1 MKIRHAAWVIPST
14 LLAAA
19 GTAVAQDSSS
29 STCTLEGG
37 NYYCSQIDAISYSKF
52 GTAGQYQ
59 RVTNMDS
66 QGQCDFSPT
75 SYGGGMAPF
84 DDEVSWHF
92 RGPIQLKQFAY
103 YTLGSSSQSTT
114 TKSKRDSYHP
124 SPHLGRYAHQH
135 FHQSKRDAQDREL
148 AAATN
153 NKEKRAD
160 GDDWTAWFKVSS
172 ESEQETA
179 ASPASTIA
187 TVATVVIES
196 DSPETTTTAAPAD
209 PVVMVTATIDGK
221 IVSWTNDY
229 FGPSATSTFATLV
242 SSAQSDSASV
252 SASAVATSATIPFPV
267 TASSSADDGY
277 SAPTEAS
284 TSASVSASASSEQ
297 TSSYPVVSLSSSSTS
312 AASSSTTSSSAMA
325 SSTELSSAVPS
336 SSASSTAAMSSSAVS
351 SEVPSSTASSTAA
364 MSSSAVSSEVPS
376 STASSTAALSSS
388 AVSSEVPSSTAS
400 SSAASSSTPSTS
412 SGADAGTWDR
422 QAYYNAEAGSAD
434 GLVFLNH
441 FGGGGSGVFDTTW
454 GLSLSYANA
463 DNTGASSG
471 PVTLADTLVGDNSE
485 FVIMTDKAC
494 SGENGDCGYYRPGSV
509 AYHGFSG
516 ASKLFLLEFQMPLTG
531 TTGFNMD
538 MPAAWMLN
546 ALVPRT
552 QQYGNCSCWTSGCG
566 EFDIFEVLDSG
577 NTKCKSTWHGAHSIG
592 DSDYFARPTGA
603 TIKVAVVLDGSGST
617 TNIMVLDDAT
627 TFDESVTEASVSAWL
642 SGIAAGEKT
651 QTSLPT
657 S

>member
-148 AAATN
+148 APATN

-196 DSPETTTTAAPAD
+196 DSPETTTAAAPAD

-284 TSASVSASASSEQ
+284 TSAVVEYDIVKRDGFKYRIVERGTIKLSIINRSNVEFSS
-297 TSSYPVVSLSSSSTS
+297 LD
-312 AASSSTTSSSAMA
+312 
-325 SSTELSSAVPS
+325 
-336 SSASSTAAMSSSAVS
+336 
-351 SEVPSSTASSTAA
+351 
-364 MSSSAVSSEVPS
+364 
-376 STASSTAALSSS
+376 
-388 AVSSEVPSSTAS
+388 
-400 SSAASSSTPSTS
+400 TS

-546 ALVPRT
+546 ALIPRT

-603 TIKVAVVLDGSGST
+603 TVKVAVVLDGSGST

-627 TFDESVTEASVSAWL
+627 TFEESVTEASVSAWL

-651 QTSLPT
+651 QTGLPT

>member
-1 MKIRHAAWVIPST
+1 MKIRHAAWVIPGT

-29 STCTLEGG
+29 SSCTLEGG
-37 NYYCSQIDAISYSKF
+37 NYYCSQIDAISYSNF

-103 YTLGSSSQSTT
+103 YTLGSSQST
-114 TKSKRDSYHP
+114 TKSKRSYHP

-160 GDDWTAWFKVSS
+160 GDDWTAWMKLSS
-172 ESEQETA
+172 ESGQDA
-179 ASPASTIA
+179 ASPASTMA
-187 TVATVVIES
+187 TVATNA
-196 DSPETTTTAAPAD
+196 DSSATTTTAAPAD

-252 SASAVATSATIPFPV
+252 SASEVATSATIPFPA

-284 TSASVSASASSEQ
+284 TSASASSEQ
-297 TSSYPVVSLSSSSTS
+297 TSSYPVVSLSSSSTT
-312 AASSSTTSSSAMA
+312 AASSSTTSSSAIA
-325 SSTELSSAVPS
+325 SSTKLSSAVPS
-336 SSASSTAAMSSSAVS
+336 SSASPTAVL
-351 SEVPSSTASSTAA
+351 
-364 MSSSAVSSEVPS
+364 SSSAVSSEVPS

-412 SGADAGTWDR
+412 SGADAGTWAR

-546 ALVPRT
+546 ALIPRT

-577 NTKCKSTWHGAHSIG
+577 NTKCKSTWHGAHAIG

-603 TIKVAVVLDGSGST
+603 TVKVAVVLDGSGST

-642 SGIAAGEKT
+642 SGIAAGEKK

>member
-19 GTAVAQDSSS
+19 GTVVAQDSSS
-29 STCTLEGG
+29 SSCTLEGG

-196 DSPETTTTAAPAD
+196 DSPETTTAAAPAD

-267 TASSSADDGY
+267 TASSSADDGIVEYDIVKRDGFEYRIVERGTIKLSIINRSIVEFSSLEWGTIKY
-277 SAPTEAS
+277 SIINRSIVEFS
-284 TSASVSASASSEQ
+284 SFETS
-297 TSSYPVVSLSSSSTS
+297 
-312 AASSSTTSSSAMA
+312 
-325 SSTELSSAVPS
+325 
-336 SSASSTAAMSSSAVS
+336 
-351 SEVPSSTASSTAA
+351 
-364 MSSSAVSSEVPS
+364 
-376 STASSTAALSSS
+376 SSTAALSSS

-546 ALVPRT
+546 ALIPRT

-642 SGIAAGEKT
+642 SGIAAGEKK

>member
-19 GTAVAQDSSS
+19 GTVVAQDSSS
-29 STCTLEGG
+29 SSCTLEGG

-148 AAATN
+148 APATN

-196 DSPETTTTAAPAD
+196 DSPETTTAAAPAD

-284 TSASVSASASSEQ
+284 TSASASASASSEQ
-297 TSSYPVVSLSSSSTS
+297 TSSYPLFYGCSIVEYDIVKRDGFEYRIVERGTIKLSIINRSIVEFSSLEWGTIKYSIINRSIVEFSSFD
-312 AASSSTTSSSAMA
+312 
-325 SSTELSSAVPS
+325 
-336 SSASSTAAMSSSAVS
+336 
-351 SEVPSSTASSTAA
+351 
-364 MSSSAVSSEVPS
+364 
-376 STASSTAALSSS
+376 
-388 AVSSEVPSSTAS
+388 
-400 SSAASSSTPSTS
+400 TS

-546 ALVPRT
+546 ALIPRT

-642 SGIAAGEKT
+642 SGIAAGEKK

>member
-103 YTLGSSSQSTT
+103 YTLGSSQSTT
-114 TKSKRDSYHP
+114 TKSKRGSYHP

-187 TVATVVIES
+187 TVATVVVES
-196 DSPETTTTAAPAD
+196 DSPETTTAAAPAD

-284 TSASVSASASSEQ
+284 TSASASASASASSEQ
-297 TSSYPVVSLSSSSTS
+297 TSSYPVLFYECSNVEHDIVKRDGFKYRIVKCGPIKLSIIKLSVIKLSIIKLSIIKLSIIKFSSFD
-312 AASSSTTSSSAMA
+312 
-325 SSTELSSAVPS
+325 
-336 SSASSTAAMSSSAVS
+336 
-351 SEVPSSTASSTAA
+351 
-364 MSSSAVSSEVPS
+364 
-376 STASSTAALSSS
+376 
-388 AVSSEVPSSTAS
+388 
-400 SSAASSSTPSTS
+400 TS

-546 ALVPRT
+546 ALIPRT

-603 TIKVAVVLDGSGST
+603 TVKVAVVLDGSGST

-642 SGIAAGEKT
+642 SGIEAGEKT

>member
-19 GTAVAQDSSS
+19 GTVVAQDSSS
-29 STCTLEGG
+29 SSCTLEGG

-196 DSPETTTTAAPAD
+196 DSPETTTAAAPAD

-284 TSASVSASASSEQ
+284 TSASASASASSEQ
-297 TSSYPVVSLSSSSTS
+297 ISSYPLFYGCSIVEYDIVKRDGFEYRIVERGTIKLSIINRSIVEFSSLEWGTIKYSIINRSIVEFSSFD
-312 AASSSTTSSSAMA
+312 
-325 SSTELSSAVPS
+325 
-336 SSASSTAAMSSSAVS
+336 
-351 SEVPSSTASSTAA
+351 
-364 MSSSAVSSEVPS
+364 
-376 STASSTAALSSS
+376 
-388 AVSSEVPSSTAS
+388 
-400 SSAASSSTPSTS
+400 TS

-546 ALVPRT
+546 ALIPRT

-642 SGIAAGEKT
+642 SGIAAGEKK